1 MDAQNNWPV
10 ETVDGEQ
17 LKRSPGRLGLSGRLK
32 RLWEFI
38 RLQLH
43 MHFEDQSGIAAHC
56 TRLHLGSLAEP
67 RFNEAC
73 THKHPSPSVPARV
86 PEVRVS
92 QSKSYIKHASV
103 RGIIGNFLGVQSRIV
118 LSSTCT
124 QHRKDWSQ
132 QKWPESIW
140 YGAQYPSEC
149 KQKGDVCSHAGC
161 EKRPSCHCTH
171 CTTSFCR
178 PHCAEAVCSSENLP
192 AGATAFVCKQCA
204 PKLDACTHS
213 NLGCATCDEIQY
225 FKQDLMHC
233 AHATNQGDII
243 GRAKDVCKSIDV
255 MVGHTARTSNQERYW
270 PDMLDKLKKELDYE
284 SVLLK
289 SDYWKKFEGTV
300 MKQGLLRN
308 NTHSCNTH
316 THTHNPNVEKCKS
329 APKQSI
335 ETHSAWYLIPPADK
349 AGVNWDLF
357 PEDIKFALPD
367 EQGFRGFIV
376 EFFNIISGTWVEM
389 HVIAYNIPIRG
400 DTHARTYRRDCSR
413 WIPIRTEPADSFK
426 DDKRKTPPHQVLFA

>member
-1 MDAQNNWPV
+1 MCTTCLRSGWRGIFESGKKVIKQMDAQNIWPV
-10 ETVDGEQ
+10 ETVDGEK
-17 LKRSPGRLGLSGRLK
+17 LKRSPGRLGLSVRLK
-32 RLWEFI
+32 RLWDFI

-43 MHFEDQSGIAAHC
+43 LHFEEQSGIAAHC

-73 THKHPSPSVPARV
+73 SHKHPSPTVPAPV

-92 QSKSYIKHASV
+92 QSQSYIEHPSV
-103 RGIIGNFLGVQSRIV
+103 RGIIGNFLGVQSRIA
-118 LSSTCT
+118 LSATCT
-124 QHRKDWSQ
+124 QHRKDWAQ
-132 QKWPESIW
+132 QKWPESIR
-140 YGAQYPSEC
+140 YGAQFPSKCE
-149 KQKGDVCSHAGC
+149 QNGDACSHAGC
-161 EKRPSCHCTH
+161 KKRPTCHCTH
-171 CTTSFCR
+171 CATSFCR
-178 PHCAEAVCSSENLP
+178 AHCAEAVCSSENLP
-192 AGATAFVCKQCA
+192 AGAKTFLCKQCA

-213 NLGCATCDEIQY
+213 TLGCATCDEIQY

-233 AHATNQGDII
+233 AHATKQDDII
-243 GRAKDVCKSIDV
+243 GRAKDVCKSIDI
-255 MVGHTARTSNQERYW
+255 MVGHTARISNQERYW

-300 MKQGLLRN
+300 MKQGLLRSGLGQWYSGIVGPTCRN
-308 NTHSCNTH
+308 ITRHLH
-316 THTHNPNVEKCKS
+316 PNVEKCKS

-349 AGVNWDLF
+349 PGVKWDLF

-376 EFFNIISGTWVEM
+376 EFFNIISGTCM
-389 HVIAYNIPIRG
+389 I
-400 DTHARTYRRDCSR
+400 
-413 WIPIRTEPADSFK
+413 
-426 DDKRKTPPHQVLFA
+426 